1 MLGVGWA
8 GIPQVLPHKVF
19 VAENRAT
26 PPKAINLID
35 QQMLLRCE
43 DEMSDLAGYLINKEG
58 F

>member
-1 MLGVGWA
+1 
-8 GIPQVLPHKVF
+8 VF